1 MASIVVAAD
10 PATIAGSLDFI
21 MMQAK
26 NALFSNAE
34 LADIRLGCEEFLV
47 NIVKYAYAGKA
58 GAIEIFCETDTQ
70 GNRLTVT
77 FRDTGIPFNPLMQ
90 HEPDISGHVDSRKI
104 GGLGIYLTCRVMDSV
119 TYARENGTNIN
130 TLTKR

>member
-1 MASIVVAAD
+1 MASLVVSAEQTRIGD
-10 PATIAGSLDFI
+10 SIDFI

-26 NALFSNAE
+26 QTSFSNTE

-47 NIVKYAYAGKA
+47 NIVKYAYGGKA
-58 GAIEIFCETDTQ
+58 GTIEILCETDTQ

-90 HEPDISGHVDSRKI
+90 QEPDISGHVGSRRI
-104 GGLGIYLTCRVMDSV
+104 GGLGIYLTRQVMDSV
-119 TYARENGTNIN
+119 TYDRENGTNVN